1 MNRAFKTSHFDVLQD
16 YIAGG
21 CTMDLTDEEQEYYN
35 ALYAVLGISRK
46 YGKEAAV
53 SFLMHDPF
61 RVERSRARQMY
72 AEALN
77 LFYVNDNIENE
88 AHRNMLFDNLQKA
101 ALVVLQ
107 NATSSKDMEVY
118 GNLLTQASRIK
129 QLDKPDPVKPIE
141 PDEKPIKLYDL
152 RTEAVGLPSSNR
164 SELARLIDNLQGVSE
179 KEKVR
184 LRRDAGITDVDI
196 EEMINDQE
204 DKTRDFG

>member
-1 MNRAFKTSHFDVLQD
+1 MSRAFKTSHYDVLQD
-16 YIAGG
+16 YIASG

-46 YGKEAAV
+46 HGKEAAV
-53 SFLMHDPF
+53 SFLMRAA

-118 GNLLTQASRIK
+118 GNLLTQAARIK

-141 PDEKPIKLYDL
+141 PDEKPIKVYDL
-152 RTEAVGLPSSNR
+152 HTEAVGLPSSNR
-164 SELARLIDNLQGVSE
+164 NELAKLIDNLQGVSE

-184 LRRDAGITDVDI
+184 LRRDAGVIDVDI

-204 DKTRDFG
+204 DKTKDFG

>member
-1 MNRAFKTSHFDVLQD
+1 MSRAFKTSHYDVLQD

-46 YGKEAAV
+46 YGKETAV
-53 SFLMHDPF
+53 SFLMNGPF

-118 GNLLTQASRIK
+118 GNLLTQAARIK

-141 PDEKPIKLYDL
+141 PDEKPIKVYDL
-152 RTEAVGLPSSNR
+152 HTEAVGLPSSNR
-164 SELARLIDNLQGVSE
+164 NELAKLIDNLQGVSE

-184 LRRDAGITDVDI
+184 LRRDAGVIDVDI

-204 DKTRDFG
+204 DKTKDFG

>member
-1 MNRAFKTSHFDVLQD
+1 MSKAFKTSHFDVLQD
-16 YIAGG
+16 YIASG

-46 YGKEAAV
+46 HGKEAAV
-53 SFLMHDPF
+53 SFLMRAA

-118 GNLLTQASRIK
+118 GNLLTQAARIK

-141 PDEKPIKLYDL
+141 PDEKPIKVYDL
-152 RTEAVGLPSSNR
+152 HTEAVGLPSSNR
-164 SELARLIDNLQGVSE
+164 NELAKLIDNLQGVSE

-184 LRRDAGITDVDI
+184 LRRDAGVIDVDI

-204 DKTRDFG
+204 DKTKDFG